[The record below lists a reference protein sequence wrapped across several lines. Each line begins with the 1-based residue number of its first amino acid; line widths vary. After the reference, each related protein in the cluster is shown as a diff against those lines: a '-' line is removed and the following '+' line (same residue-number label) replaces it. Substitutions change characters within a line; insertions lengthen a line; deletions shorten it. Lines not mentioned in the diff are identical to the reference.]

1 MSHLARLFDANFNR
15 ASEGLRLLEDVA
27 RFILNSSDLT
37 TRAKDLRHALRDI
50 AGSLAASNPALDPVA
65 LLASRDT
72 PGDVGT
78 SISTPSELRR
88 ETLASAVASAAGRTA
103 EAIRVIEEAAKLS
116 GVTTAAQKAEAARY
130 SIYELHKRIALALGT
145 GRAQQWSLCVL
156 LSEHLCTHMHWL
168 KVAELAIEGGA
179 DCLQLREKTMDGG
192 ELLARARSLI
202 ALARPAGV
210 TVFIND
216 RPDIAMLSGADG
228 VHVGQHDLPLT
239 EVRKLAGLSLLV
251 GVSTGNLDEAR
262 RAVLD
267 GADVCGVGPM
277 FPTQTKHKPI
287 LAGPDYLAA
296 YLADPTTARTPHL
309 AIGGIGPENVSRLA
323 ETGGL
328 GVAVSSCVCSA
339 PDPAEVCR
347 ALRRSLKREP
357 APEHARRTSLP

>member
-1 MSHLARLFDANFNR
+1 VQSVACLSAFSVCPLFTYALPPMSHLARLIDANFNR

-27 RFILNSSDLT
+27 RFILNSPDLT
-37 TRAKDLRHALRDI
+37 SRCKELRHALRDI
-50 AGSLAASNPALDPVA
+50 AASLAAADPALDPVA

-78 SISTPSELRR
+78 TISTAAELRR

-103 EAIRVIEEAAKLS
+103 EAIRVIEEAAKLAS
-116 GVTTAAQKAEAARY
+116 VTPAALRAEAARY
-130 SIYELHKRIALALGT
+130 ALYELHKRIALALGT
-145 GRAQQWSLCVL
+145 GRARQWSLCVL
-156 LSEHLCTHMHWL
+156 LSKHLCTHMDWL
-168 KVAELAIEGGA
+168 TVAERAIEGGA
-179 DCLQLREKTMDGG
+179 DCLQLREKTLEGG
-192 ELLARARSLI
+192 EFLARARSLV
-202 ALARPAGV
+202 ALARPASV

-216 RPDIAMLSGADG
+216 RPDIALLSGADG
-228 VHVGQHDLPLT
+228 VHVGQHDLQLT
-239 EVRKLAGLSLLV
+239 EIRKLAGLSLLV
-251 GVSTGNLDEAR
+251 GVSTSNLDEAR

-296 YLADPTTARTPHL
+296 YLADPVTSRTPHL

-328 GVAVSSCVCSA
+328 GVAVSS
-339 PDPAEVCR
+339 
-347 ALRRSLKREP
+347 
-357 APEHARRTSLP
+357 